1 MEALTER
8 LAGNGGSSVLLVRAG
23 SPVGGASAGL
33 MSDGGQNVVPPWESV
48 PMEALTERLTGYSGS
63 SAVPAPVSL
72 AAAIAVVRAA
82 VAAAPEQLAMAGYVA
97 AAEFAAEGVSDCLCR
112 RAVVAG
118 VIGESLWL

>member
-82 VAAAPEQLAMAGYVA
+82 VAAAPEQLAMAGYVDPPNSPPRSRSSH
-97 AAEFAAEGVSDCLCR
+97 VPWRLSSCLCK
-112 RAVVAG
+112 
-118 VIGESLWL
+118 